1 MSNATTHTTATAP
14 TAGIVWRIPDAS
26 AVAAGTA
33 DRMLHAAAIARGDVG
48 FYVRSASLAWGRK
61 QVRSL
66 TSEDT
71 GEVWSAAS
79 IKDGVPR
86 VAFKAVYCRNA
97 RRALEAV
104 AKHAPQ
110 GLSDATAESLA
121 LAVMETASTGGKGTG
136 VTSPRVVALISK
148 ANVAGLQ
155 ALKAEATASKSKAAK
170 AAKAD
175 ATDSPEADSPEAPE
189 ADSPEA
195 TVVTVPAPAAARDAV
210 AEAVSAL
217 EYLRTVGVSQEDAD
231 MLATLV
237 LALPVQQD
245 A

>member
-1 MSNATTHTTATAP
+1 MNNATTHTTAATPA
-14 TAGIVWRIPDAS
+14 AGIVWRIPDAS

-79 IKDGVPR
+79 LKDGVPR
-86 VAFKAVYCRNA
+86 VAFRAVYCRNA

-110 GLSDATAESLA
+110 GLSDATAEALA

-148 ANVAGLQ
+148 ANVSGLQ
-155 ALKAEATASKSKAAK
+155 TLKEEATSAKAK
-170 AAKAD
+170 AAKARKTE
-175 ATDSPEADSPEAPE
+175 APEADSPEAPE

-195 TVVTVPAPAAARDAV
+195 TVVTVPAPAAPRDAV

-217 EYLRTVGVSQEDAD
+217 EYLRNVGVSQADAD